1 MKKIYSLA
9 LVAMIAIS
17 AIANVQPRMYDNK
30 SMKRISDVPV
40 KEQLTK
46 SISERPMLDAAV
58 YSNGQVPSVAKARKA
73 YAEDATAQ
81 DTAYY
86 LVSPYDAAYGGV
98 YPDGN
103 MSYPTIWQRANA
115 DVEFWNFSEFNED
128 GDFGWFI
135 GDVDPDNMLSADTN
149 MVVPAGFFKP
159 GYGAAATPIFAMES
173 GAQYAYGDCE
183 EKQYWYA
190 FDPEEYSALTRCH
203 MFTSTAYSDDGG
215 DYGCFSLSSD
225 MKYLLGTGIDMTPYA
240 ALGYECGAVD
250 TIGTMWGFENCTTK
264 IDTISVMAMSKGST
278 SLAIGN
284 KLTMTL
290 LPIRKS
296 GQYNLIDFKNPYAS
310 ITATRNNI
318 TFEYSGSS
326 ETYGN
331 VALGCISFPFKLDI
345 EGEFFIIM
353 SGFNGRGANIGLY
366 SDGVDPCYAG
376 DTYYISN
383 NTNFYNYFG
392 VNALISVNAA
402 IVEPALPTAL
412 DKVAEQQ
419 VKVKKEI
426 RNGQLV
432 ITRGEKSF
440 NVLGAQL

>member
-40 KEQLTK
+40 KNLTK
-46 SISERPMLDAAV
+46 SVRDLRIADAAV

-103 MSYPTIWQRANA
+103 MSYPTILQRANA
-115 DVEFWNFSEFNED
+115 DVEFWNASLFNEG

-149 MVVPAGFFKP
+149 MVVPAGSFQSGF
-159 GYGAAATPIFAMES
+159 GYSATPIFAMES

-183 EKQYWYA
+183 AKQYWYA

-203 MFTSTAYSDDGG
+203 MYTSTAFSEDGG
-215 DYGCFSLSSD
+215 DYACFSLSKD
-225 MKYLLGTGIDMTPYA
+225 MKYLLGTGIDLTPY
-240 ALGYECGAVD
+240 GFECGAVD
-250 TIGTMWGFENCTTK
+250 TIGTMWGFEGCTTK

-296 GQYNLIDFKNPYAS
+296 GQYNLIDFENPYAS

-318 TFEYSGSS
+318 TFEYSASS
-326 ETYGN
+326 EAYGD

-353 SGFNGRGANIGLY
+353 CGFNGRGANIGLY

-383 NTNFYNYFG
+383 NTSFYNYFG

-402 IVEPALPTAL
+402 IVEPELPTAL
-412 DKVAEQQ
+412 DKVAEQA

-426 RNGQLV
+426 RNGQLI